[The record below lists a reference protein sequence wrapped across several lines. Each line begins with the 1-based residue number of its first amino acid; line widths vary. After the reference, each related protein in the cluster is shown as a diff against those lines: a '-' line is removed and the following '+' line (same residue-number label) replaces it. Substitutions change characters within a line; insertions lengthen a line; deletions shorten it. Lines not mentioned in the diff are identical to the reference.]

1 MCFRSVHPWIQLK
14 CAGAVPAAAL
24 ELTLDAEAPAALD
37 PLSDQ
42 VMGERCLPAFTA
54 EIPR

>member
-1 MCFRSVHPWIQLK
+1 M
-14 CAGAVPAAAL
+14 PAAAL